1 MPPYFFPDSCL
12 QNLVLP
18 ECFFSFVDLQ
28 KEFHKC
34 CPNAG
39 PGEDLNIS
47 SMLECI
53 LPMFSTSVC
62 VWVGVC
68 VWLGGWEVQFCV

>member
-1 MPPYFFPDSCL
+1 MCFSLNAFFFLPS

-18 ECFFSFVDLQ
+18 ECFFSFVDLK

-34 CPNAG
+34 CSNAD
-39 PGEDLNIS
+39 PVQTLDLD

-53 LPMFSTSVC
+53 LCHAMRSTVAIEMGPNKCS
-62 VWVGVC
+62 
-68 VWLGGWEVQFCV
+68 